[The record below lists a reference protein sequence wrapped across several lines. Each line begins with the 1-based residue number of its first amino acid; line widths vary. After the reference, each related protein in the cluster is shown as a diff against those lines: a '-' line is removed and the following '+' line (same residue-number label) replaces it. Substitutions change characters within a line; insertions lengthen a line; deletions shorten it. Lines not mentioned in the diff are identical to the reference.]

1 MNTPTRLGGFALAL
15 AAVFGAAYGVGQLT
29 GPVTPPAETR
39 HDPTHIPEPARGT
52 VVPEPTTDPTP
63 TVTGGAGH
71 THG

>member
-1 MNTPTRLGGFALAL
+1 MNTPTRLGGFALVL
-15 AAVFGAAYGVGQLT
+15 AVVFGTAYGVGQLT

-39 HDPTHIPEPARGT
+39 HDP

-63 TVTGGAGH
+63 TVTGTGGAGH